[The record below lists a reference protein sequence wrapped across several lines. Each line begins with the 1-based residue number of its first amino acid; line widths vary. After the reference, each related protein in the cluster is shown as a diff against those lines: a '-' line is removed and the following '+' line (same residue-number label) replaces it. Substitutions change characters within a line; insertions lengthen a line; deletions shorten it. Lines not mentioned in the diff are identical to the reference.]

1 MKDKEVL
8 HTKLKY
14 DECFAKLI
22 LEEYFSDRYGDLQLQ
37 DKPDLFDRKTI

>member
-1 MKDKEVL
+1 MKDKEVS

-22 LEEYFSDRYGDLQLQ
+22 LEEYFLIDMAICNCKINRICLIE
-37 DKPDLFDRKTI
+37 KTI